1 MNKKN
6 KLIGILLTNTG
17 TPDNPNPDGIRK
29 YLKEF
34 LFDKRIIKIPRL
46 IWLPILYLIILN
58 IRPYKKTNDYK
69 KIWMKEGSP
78 LLVLTKRLLNLI
90 KTENNN
96 DNFVYSIAMRYGNP
110 SIKNRLSEFKN
121 MGIQKI
127 IILPMFP
134 QYSYSTTESIR
145 DDVISSL
152 KDLKWQPEVKFVNEY
167 YNNDLF
173 VESIVN
179 KIKNSWQNKSSQFI
193 IFTYHG
199 LPQKY
204 VTQGDP
210 YYSSCLKTTA
220 LISNKLKLNEK
231 DFITSFHSK
240 FGFGDWTKPYT
251 EDLLLELP
259 KKGIKN
265 ISIISP
271 TFSIDCLETLEE
283 IEIQF
288 KEEFLKAGGQKFNY
302 ISCLNDSLD
311 HVRLIKNLVEKN
323 LI

>member
-1 MNKKN
+1 
-6 KLIGILLTNTG
+6 
-17 TPDNPNPDGIRK
+17 
-29 YLKEF
+29 
-34 LFDKRIIKIPRL
+34 
-46 IWLPILYLIILN
+46 
-58 IRPYKKTNDYK
+58 
-69 KIWMKEGSP
+69 MKDGSP
-78 LLVLTKRLLNLI
+78 LLVITKKLLNLI
-90 KTENNN
+90 KKENNN
-96 DNFVYSIAMRYGNP
+96 DNFIYSIAMRYGNP
-110 SIKNRLSEFKN
+110 SIKDKLNEFKN
-121 MGIQKI
+121 MGIEKI

-152 KDLKWQPEVKFVNEY
+152 KDLQWQPEVKFVNEY

-204 VTQGDP
+204 VKQGDP

-231 DFITSFHSK
+231 NFITSFHSK
-240 FGFGDWTKPYT
+240 FGFGNWTKPYT

-265 ISIISP
+265 ISI
-271 TFSIDCLETLEE
+271 
-283 IEIQF
+283 
-288 KEEFLKAGGQKFNY
+288 
-302 ISCLNDSLD
+302 
-311 HVRLIKNLVEKN
+311 
-323 LI
+323 